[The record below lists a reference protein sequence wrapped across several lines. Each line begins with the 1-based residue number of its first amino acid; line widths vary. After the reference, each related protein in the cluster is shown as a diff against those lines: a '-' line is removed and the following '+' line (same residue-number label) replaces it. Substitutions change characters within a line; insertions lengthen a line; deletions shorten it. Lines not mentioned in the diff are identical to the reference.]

1 MTLHEF
7 SADVLPIINSI
18 IAIIGLAS
26 VILLYRQMQF
36 NYKWNKRMSNFT
48 IQTWQHDELENE
60 VVRNVQEIGINM
72 ALRDVE
78 LTEEEVDKIIHN
90 EKAYLSLMSFLDKIE
105 YYCTAIKCGL
115 VDDTFAYNMYGVK
128 YIQLF
133 KVYSPFIMHI
143 RSHYKDDSIYVEF
156 AKIND
161 EFSEKRNK
169 EAKERRKN
177 IGAKT
182 EI

>member
-36 NYKWNKRMSNFT
+36 NYKWNKRMSHFT

-60 VVRNVQEIGINM
+60 VVRNIQRLGIKM
-72 ALRDVE
+72 ALRISK
-78 LTEEEVDKIIHN
+78 LTDKEVLKIIN
-90 EKAYLSLMSFLDKIE
+90 DEPAYLSLMSFLDRIE
-105 YYCTAIKCGL
+105 YYCTAINCGL
-115 VDDTFAYNMYGVK
+115 IDFKFAYNMYGVK
-128 YIQLF
+128 YVQLF
-133 KVYSPFIMHI
+133 KVYAPFILRI
-143 RSHYKDDSIYVEF
+143 RSKHQENTIYIEF
-156 AKIND
+156 DKIASKF
-161 EFSEKRNK
+161 EAQMRK
-169 EAKERRKN
+169 EAEESKN
-177 IGAKT
+177 GIGAKT